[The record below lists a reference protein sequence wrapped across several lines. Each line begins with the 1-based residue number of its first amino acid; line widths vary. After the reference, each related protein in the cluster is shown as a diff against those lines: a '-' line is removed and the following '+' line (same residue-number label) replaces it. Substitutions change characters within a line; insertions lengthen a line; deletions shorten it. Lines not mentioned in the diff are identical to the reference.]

1 MKKYIRLLI
10 LLAITLF
17 INTKNVYAESTLD
30 CSKLL
35 KNGSKGEQ
43 VKILQKELNKVQNCN
58 LSVDGSFGP
67 ATKSCVLAFQRK
79 NKLTADA
86 LVGKN
91 TCKKLNELYLNNN
104 DNSNK
109 NETTTLSLTTSTTL
123 KRNSNNNQVK
133 TLQEMLNRLTHC
145 NLSVDGAFGYKT
157 EWCVKKY
164 QEENNLD
171 IDGKVGPA
179 TRKSLNTK
187 IKESN
192 NSKYLIITKTSNN
205 ILNVRQDATTSSK
218 DIGDVYTGTIYKIHG
233 SKKNSDRTTWYKIE
247 YQTNKYGYIS
257 GSYTHQ
263 DFIYLDI
270 SDQTIKL
277 YRNGQV
283 NLTVPTVTGNKSKG
297 YDTPLGVYSIG
308 TKLSIHN
315 MGGRI
320 HLSKYDAYVDY
331 WMPFIGGSYGF
342 HDADW
347 RSSSQLTNKKTYL
360 TNGSHGCVNMLTEDA
375 KALYDNIYKGLKVF
389 IVK

>member
-1 MKKYIRLLI
+1 MKKHIKLLI
-10 LLAITLF
+10 LLTITLF
-17 INTKNVYAESTLD
+17 INTKNVYAENTLD
-30 CSKLL
+30 CTKLL

-79 NKLTADA
+79 NKLTEDA

-104 DNSNK
+104 DDSNQ
-109 NETTTLSLTTSTTL
+109 NETTTLSLTTTSTL

-133 TLQEMLNRLTHC
+133 ILQEMLNKLTHC

-171 IDGKVGPA
+171 IDGKVGTA

-192 NSKYLIITKTSNN
+192 NEKYLIIGQTSNN

-233 SKKNSDRTTWYKIE
+233 SKKNSDGKTWYKIE

-257 GSYTHQ
+257 GNYTHQ

-270 SDQTIKL
+270 SEQTIKL

-283 NLTVPTVTGNKSKG
+283 NLTVPTVTGNKSEG
-297 YDTPLGVYSIG
+297 HETPLGVYSIG

-315 MGGRI
+315 MGKRI
-320 HLSKYDAYVDY
+320 HLSKYNAYVDY

-347 RSSSQLTNKKTYL
+347 RSSSQLTNKNTYL

-375 KALYDNIYKGLKVF
+375 KALYNNIYKGLKVF